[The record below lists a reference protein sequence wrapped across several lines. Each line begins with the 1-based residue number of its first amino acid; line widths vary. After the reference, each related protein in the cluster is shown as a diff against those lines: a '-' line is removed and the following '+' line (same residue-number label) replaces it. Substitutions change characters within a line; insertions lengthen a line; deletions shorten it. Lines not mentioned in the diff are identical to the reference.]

1 MSVLLTR
8 TLEIILFPPAINFI
22 VVAVGFILLLSKWRK
37 TAVALIALSL
47 STFYLVS
54 TPWVAYTLM
63 NALQQPHPAL
73 TNNDLQHNKAAAA
86 PAHPCARG
94 IGTSCPAAIVIL
106 GGGRKSSAPEYS
118 GADTV
123 SKLTLERVR
132 YGAYL
137 RRLTR
142 LPVLVTGGAPLSETT
157 SEAQLMKAT
166 LENDFHIPVQ
176 WVEDKSHTT
185 RENATF
191 SQALLS
197 KANIQHIY
205 LVTHAW
211 HMPRSVDVFA
221 KTGLEITP
229 APTAFAAPSPL
240 EKGGYAWMPT
250 ARALD
255 MSNLALHEMV
265 GRVWYGLKD

>member
-8 TLEIILFPPAINFI
+8 TLEIILFPPAINF
-22 VVAVGFILLLSKWRK
+22 VVAVVGFILLLSKWRK
-37 TAVALIALSL
+37 TAVFFIAFSL

-54 TPWVAYTLM
+54 TPWVAYVLMDTL
-63 NALQQPHPAL
+63 QKPHAAL
-73 TNNDLQHNKAAAA
+73 TTADLQHNSA
-86 PAHPCARG
+86 
-94 IGTSCPAAIVIL
+94 AAIVIL

-123 SKLTLERVR
+123 SKFTLERVR

-137 RRLTR
+137 HRVTG

-157 SEAQLMKAT
+157 AEAQLMKAA

-191 SQALLS
+191 SQALLA
-197 KANIQHIY
+197 KDNIQHIY

-221 KTGLEITP
+221 KTGLKVTP
-229 APTAFAAPSPL
+229 APTAFATPSPL
-240 EKGGYAWMPT
+240 EKGVYAWIPT

-255 MSNLALHEMV
+255 VANSALHEMA
-265 GRVWYGLKD
+265 GRFWYGLRN

>member
-22 VVAVGFILLLSKWRK
+22 ILAVGFTLLLSTWRK
-37 TAVALIALSL
+37 TAVTLIAFSF
-47 STFYLVS
+47 STFYLIS

-63 NALQQPHPAL
+63 NTLQQPHPAL
-73 TNNDLQHNKAAAA
+73 TKNDLQHNKA
-86 PAHPCARG
+86 
-94 IGTSCPAAIVIL
+94 AAIVIL

-123 SKLTLERVR
+123 SKFTLERVR

-137 RRLTR
+137 HRLTR

-211 HMPRSVDVFA
+211 HMPRSVDVFE
-221 KTGLEITP
+221 KTGLKVIP
-229 APTAFAAPSPL
+229 APTAFATPSPL
-240 EKGGYAWMPT
+240 EKGGYAWIPT

-255 MSNLALHEMV
+255 ISNLALHEMV

>member
-8 TLEIILFPPAINFI
+8 TLEIILFPPAINFV

-37 TAVALIALSL
+37 TAVTLIAFSFG
-47 STFYLVS
+47 TFYLIS
-54 TPWVAYTLM
+54 TPWVAYALM
-63 NALQQPHPAL
+63 NTLQQPYPAL
-73 TNNDLQHNKAAAA
+73 TPADLQHNNAAV
-86 PAHPCARG
+86 
-94 IGTSCPAAIVIL
+94 IVIL

-123 SKLTLERVR
+123 SKLTLERIR

-137 RRLTR
+137 HRLTR
-142 LPVLVTGGAPLSETT
+142 LPVLVTGGAPLSEATA
-157 SEAQLMKAT
+157 EAQLMKAV
-166 LENDFHIPVQ
+166 LENDYHIPVQ

-191 SQALLS
+191 SQALLA

-211 HMPRSVDVFA
+211 HMPRSVDVFNKA
-221 KTGLEITP
+221 GLNVTA

-240 EKGGYAWMPT
+240 EKGGYAWIPT

-255 MSNLALHEMV
+255 TSNLALHEIV
-265 GRVWYGLKD
+265 GRVWYGVKTRY